1 MGTFHAAIS
10 VGNPDGSGRPVLVS
24 ALVDTGAAYSVL
36 PSALLTRLGIV
47 PSESGHRFRLA
58 DGRRVEYDIGIV
70 LLTIAGQTEICE
82 VIFGSDGQYL
92 LGANALETFALAV
105 NPVAE
110 RLMPIAADY

>member
-10 VGNPDGSGRPVLVS
+10 VGNPDGIVPSVLVS

-36 PSALLTRLGIV
+36 PSTLLTRLGIV
-47 PSESGHRFRLA
+47 PFESGRRFRLA
-58 DGRRVEYDIGIV
+58 DGRRVEYDMGV
-70 LLTIAGQTEICE
+70 ALLTIVGKTESCE

-92 LGANALETFALAV
+92 LGANTLETFALAV
-105 NPVAE
+105 NPVGE